1 MTNKTTYIWY
11 IFLCLNIIAFYLLYH
26 YDIIHWIVANDV
38 TYITSIIAAIY
49 SVTLLSIGYI
59 TSKID
64 LYERD
69 IESYYEVPWFV
80 SEQILG
86 LGLLGTVI
94 GFMYMLSGDLINTK
108 LENAESVIKLMST
121 MSLSMGTALLTT
133 ATGLIASMLLKSQI
147 VFLVRLIKNEL

>member
-59 TSKID
+59 TRKID

-147 VFLVRLIKNEL
+147 VMLVRLIKNEL